1 MSFPF
6 CREDLGGRYFDD
18 GFPDKVFAEEKNKLF
33 CFCNGC
39 SSNFRF
45 ARLTTYWYVTRHKQK
60 SSIGF
65 MLFGE
70 KVSRGPVGFCG
81 SSRHDGWGAG
91 QATPARPPR
100 RIRSCTQ
107 TGRGCLI

>member
-6 CREDLGGRYFDD
+6 CKEDLGDRYFDD

-39 SSNFRF
+39 SSDFRF
-45 ARLTTYWYVTRHKQK
+45 ARLTTYWYVTRDKQK

-70 KVSRGPVGFCG
+70 KVSRGPVGFYG

-100 RIRSCTQ
+100 RVRSCTQ